1 VHVESRLGLLA
12 GERVTAAAG
21 SGSGDVLSGGIDAG
35 RVDELTAGVSIPGG
49 GSVRGGGSRGRMTKV
64 MEPFGETIAS
74 REIGLTGG
82 SSESEQG
89 SSSELDGESSSEL
102 VEVWSDESQLEWSEL
117 ETESESGGDGN
128 SKSGLT

>member
-1 VHVESRLGLLA
+1 MHVECRLGLLA

>member
-1 VHVESRLGLLA
+1 VHVECRLGLLA

>member
-1 VHVESRLGLLA
+1 MEFRLGLLA
-12 GERVTAAAG
+12 GEGVTAAAG
-21 SGSGDVLSGGIDAG
+21 SGSGDDLSGGIDAG
-35 RVDELTAGVSIPGG
+35 RVDELSAGVSIPGG
-49 GSVRGGGSRGRMTKV
+49 GSVSGGGSRGRMTKV

-102 VEVWSDESQLEWSEL
+102 IEVWSDESQLEWSEL
-117 ETESESGGDGN
+117 ETESDSGGDGN

>member
-1 VHVESRLGLLA
+1 MHVECRLGLLA
-12 GERVTAAAG
+12 GERVTAATG

-117 ETESESGGDGN
+117 ETESESGGGRE
-128 SKSGLT
+128 L